1 MAPHQETDPPKGQ
14 MILYSE
20 GPTNINVRVEG
31 ETVWLTQAAMA
42 ELYQTT
48 PQNITLHLKS
58 IYEEY
63 ELDETATCKEYLQV
77 QIEGGRQVRRALKH
91 YSLAMILAVGYRV
104 RSQRGTLFRQW
115 ATQRLEELLRKG
127 FTMDDERIKA
137 GRTMGDH
144 YFEELLERI
153 RDIRSSERLFYQKIA
168 DIYSTSIDYDAKSE
182 ASRDFFATVQN
193 KLHWAIHGHTAAE
206 VVYERIDADKPNIGL
221 TTWKNA
227 PGGPIRKS
235 DVTIAKNFLNENE
248 LRELNRVVTM
258 YLDYAE
264 DQARLHI
271 PMTMEDWAEKLNDF
285 LRFTRR
291 NVLTHA
297 GKISHKLME
306 EKAHREFDKF
316 DQRRRI
322 EADRTPSDF
331 DKFIEETKR
340 QMLPKPKTPRKK
352 KGT

>member
-316 DQRRRI
+316 DQHRRI